1 MAAVGFRE
9 LIRRR
14 HQPDDTRMGRRY
26 GPAGECST
34 LKVGHRVSTT
44 RWGLRIKNER
54 LVRLTGVLA
63 IALRP
68 TDLRKRL
75 QIAP

>member
-1 MAAVGFRE
+1 MFDSEGGPSC
-9 LIRRR
+9 I
-14 HQPDDTRMGRRY
+14 DD
-26 GPAGECST
+26 P
-34 LKVGHRVSTT
+34 L
-44 RWGLRIKNER
+44 GLRIKNER